1 MCKEEVVKEDLSEIK
16 YYHSFKKRLDEYMA
30 ENLPSSVVELNKLY
44 AETIRNAPIRLY
56 HVYVGLY
63 IKGWTQEGV
72 ANDMNYT
79 VNYVQ
84 TLNSKLIQFLQEN
97 IHKEEEVC

>member
-1 MCKEEVVKEDLSEIK
+1 MCKEEVIKEDLSEIK
-16 YYHSFKKRLDEYMA
+16 YYHSRKHKLDSYMA

-44 AETIRNAPIRLY
+44 AECIRNAPIRLY
-56 HVYVGLY
+56 HVFVGLY

-72 ANDMNYT
+72 ADEMKYT

-84 TLNSKLIQFLQEN
+84 NLNSKLIQFLREN

>member
-1 MCKEEVVKEDLSEIK
+1 MCKEEVIKEDLSEIK
-16 YYHSFKKRLDEYMA
+16 YYHSRKHKLDSYMA

-44 AETIRNAPIRLY
+44 AECIRNAPIRLY
-56 HVYVGLY
+56 HVFVGLY

-72 ANDMNYT
+72 ADEMNYT

-84 TLNSKLIQFLQEN
+84 NLNSKLIQFLREN
-97 IHKEEEVC
+97 IHKEDEVC

>member
-16 YYHSFKKRLDEYMA
+16 YYHTYKKKLDMYMA

-44 AETIRNAPIRLY
+44 ADCIRNAPIRLY

-79 VNYVQ
+79 LNYVQ
-84 TLNSKLIQFLQEN
+84 NLNSKLIQFFQEN
-97 IHKEEEVC
+97 IHKEEKVC